1 MSILAWEDV
10 SLAGISSMSV
20 DGWSGFLVEAVSPEI
35 IKYTTIVA
43 DFIETVPSL
52 SVEADHIETAPLTTI
67 VADFVDGVSPISVE
81 ADHIETAPL
90 TTIVADFVETI
101 KSTDIIV

>member
-10 SLAGISSMSV
+10 SLARISSMSV

-52 SVEADHIETAPLTTI
+52 SVEADYIETAP
-67 VADFVDGVSPISVE
+67 S
-81 ADHIETAPL
+81 

>member
-1 MSILAWEDV
+1 MPILAWEDV
-10 SLAGISSMSV
+10 SLAGISSMSA
-20 DGWSGFLVEAVSPEI
+20 DGWSSFLVEAVPPEI

-52 SVEADHIETAPLTTI
+52 SVEADYIETAP
-67 VADFVDGVSPISVE
+67 S
-81 ADHIETAPL
+81 